1 MRELKG
7 DWRDLFNGFM
17 MALDLRKMFLGFVGL
32 LLTFG
37 AEMLFL
43 KLCDSYD
50 PMILR
55 NPAYLQAD
63 PKTPLL
69 ESIVLPRAIPRQE
82 PAELSC
88 RGVCLAMSASAR
100 HLLNSP
106 DWRTRVLIP
115 FGVFLIAVLIW
126 SYFGGAIARIAAVEV
141 ARDERIETQKGLQ
154 FATQKYTA
162 FFWAP
167 LICILFF
174 LFFGACNFVGGA
186 AGRVVDSIGLGAFG
200 GVLVAIFLPLAI
212 LSGFLMALILIG
224 TLLGAP
230 LFAPAV
236 GAEGTDSFDAIS
248 RGFSYVYSRPWHY
261 GWYQLVSAVYGTI
274 CVGFVWWFG
283 CLMIQLGLG
292 AGRAGVG
299 LIGKPENFDCL
310 LPVSITRFFF
320 GSDGGYSNFAWPQTS
335 AGKVHVIN
343 DTFWN
348 LEAIQIVAAVILL
361 FWLFIVFG
369 MLMGYVVSYVFSSQ
383 TLIYFLLRKKVDG
396 IEMNEVYEEKE
407 EDEGAIKPAET
418 AGTAGESAPSTSPP
432 PSADSTRS
440 DGTGPAASPPPA
452 DSGGAPPAGTGA

>member
-1 MRELKG
+1 
-7 DWRDLFNGFM
+7 
-17 MALDLRKMFLGFVGL
+17 
-32 LLTFG
+32 
-37 AEMLFL
+37 
-43 KLCDSYD
+43 
-50 PMILR
+50 
-55 NPAYLQAD
+55 
-63 PKTPLL
+63 
-69 ESIVLPRAIPRQE
+69 
-82 PAELSC
+82 
-88 RGVCLAMSASAR
+88 
-100 HLLNSP
+100 
-106 DWRTRVLIP
+106 
-115 FGVFLIAVLIW
+115 
-126 SYFGGAIARIAAVEV
+126 
-141 ARDERIETQKGLQ
+141 
-154 FATQKYTA
+154 
-162 FFWAP
+162 
-167 LICILFF
+167 
-174 LFFGACNFVGGA
+174 
-186 AGRVVDSIGLGAFG
+186 
-200 GVLVAIFLPLAI
+200 VLVAIFLPLAI

-224 TLLGAP
+224 ALLGAP

-261 GWYQLVSAVYGTI
+261 GWYQLVSAVSGTI

-348 LEAIQIVAAVILL
+348 LEAIQIVAAFILL

-432 PSADSTRS
+432 PSADATRS

-452 DSGGAPPAGTGA
+452 DSGGAPPAGAGA